1 MNALANLQATRLDA
15 LVKSGILAFMF
26 LAVSMGLVYQTSLRK
41 LKPTILVILLT
52 IITFNDLW
60 PYTGRHLKV
69 LHPASRNREEHFQM
83 QDYDHFLLS
92 DDSNHRVYPLN
103 FSFDQRS
110 GNQLRAAGE
119 WAYYHQTIDG
129 YSAAKLKRYDDLL
142 AVIKGDGQ
150 RDGEFFRY
158 LKGVFSEDSIE
169 LPLPVMNMLSTK
181 YIVVPDSIPYGSM
194 LQNLRPVFS
203 NGKVSIY
210 QNLFALPRA
219 WFAREAIVKESPEAV
234 LEALWDVDFDP
245 ATTALLESPI
255 DGLEAPGVST
265 VIQSKADMH
274 ELAYELSTDKAALLV
289 LSEVYYPAGWKAYL
303 NGSEVPIYPVNYVL
317 RGVKVP
323 AGEHKLEL
331 IFAPQ
336 SYEKSKMLSLAGLG
350 ITLLALLAGLAIV
363 HTRNKAA

>member
-1 MNALANLQATRLDA
+1 
-15 LVKSGILAFMF
+15 
-26 LAVSMGLVYQTSLRK
+26 
-41 LKPTILVILLT
+41 
-52 IITFNDLW
+52 
-60 PYTGRHLKV
+60 
-69 LHPASRNREEHFQM
+69 M

-265 VIQSKADMH
+265 VIQSKAEMH
-274 ELAYELSTDKAALLV
+274 ELTYELSTDKAALLV

-336 SYEKSKMLSLAGLG
+336 SYEKSKMLSMAGLG